1 MPQFMIVAH
10 DGTDADAPARRLA
23 ARPAHFEGIKDIVAK
38 GNLVCG
44 GARLDDEGR
53 MVGSFAICDFPS
65 RAELDAWLARDPYS
79 RQGVWK
85 RIEVTPIRIA
95 VSDGRVMP

>member
-1 MPQFMIVAH
+1 
-10 DGTDADAPARRLA
+10 
-23 ARPAHFEGIKDIVAK
+23 
-38 GNLVCG
+38 
-44 GARLDDEGR
+44 